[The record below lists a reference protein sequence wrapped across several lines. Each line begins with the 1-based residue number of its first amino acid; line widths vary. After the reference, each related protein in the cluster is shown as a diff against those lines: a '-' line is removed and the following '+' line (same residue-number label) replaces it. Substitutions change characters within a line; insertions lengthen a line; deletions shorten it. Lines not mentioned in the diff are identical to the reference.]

1 MIAELDPVD
10 LKGPSAIP
18 MPVKIGSADD
28 FKPVFTFLEQNK
40 PITGADESQAT
51 HGLELIREVPLV
63 EFERGIVYE
72 DGRLDLCKKVVGPT
86 HIGARKS
93 CASTFSI
100 ELLT

>member
-1 MIAELDPVD
+1 
-10 LKGPSAIP
+10 

-40 PITGADESQAT
+40 PITEADESQVT
-51 HGLELIREVPLV
+51 HGLELVREVPLV

-93 CASTFSI
+93 CISSLFSQ
-100 ELLT
+100 